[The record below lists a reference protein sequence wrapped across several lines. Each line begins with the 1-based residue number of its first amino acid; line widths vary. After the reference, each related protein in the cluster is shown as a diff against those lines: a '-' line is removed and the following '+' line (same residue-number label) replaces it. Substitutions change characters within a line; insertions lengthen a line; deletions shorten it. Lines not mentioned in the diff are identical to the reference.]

1 MEGCPGSSAGK
12 ESTCNAGDL
21 GLIPGLRRSPGG
33 GHGHQLQYFCLEN
46 PIDRGAWWA
55 ASCKEPEATKP
66 STVAESYG
74 LFACVLSTH
83 CFSFIFTDS
92 TLAKTQNQ
100 FLWSPMTIYFPN
112 PIAPYWFSYKLTNT
126 TSLT

>member
-21 GLIPGLRRSPGG
+21 GLIPGLGGSPGG

-46 PIDRGAWWA
+46 PHGQRILVGC
-55 ASCKEPEATKP
+55 SCKESEATKP
-66 STVAESYG
+66 STAAESYG
-74 LFACVLSTH
+74 LFARVLSTH

-92 TLAKTQNQ
+92 TLAETQNQ

-112 PIAPYWFSYKLTNT
+112 PIAPCWFSYKLTNIP
-126 TSLT
+126 SLT